1 MLYFPTWQK
10 IAIVA
15 ICLLGFVFALPNVW
29 YQRADTAARAQ
40 TAIDSGRYG
49 GEGQPDL
56 ATLQQQADAWPSW
69 LPGNVVNLGLDLRGG
84 VHLLVDVQV
93 EQVFNEHLQDL
104 RRAAFDALREAG
116 IDRKIRLQGDRVI
129 VEITDAADMSRAE
142 GVLQGLA
149 QPVGSSFGLRMGGA
163 PDLDVTRMQDGYALG
178 LSEAGK
184 TAIVDRTMAQ
194 SLEIMRRRIDETGT
208 REPVIQRQGD
218 RRILIQVPGLG
229 SSQEL
234 LDIIGKT
241 AKLSFHDVK
250 GVGAEARNP
259 GPNEMVL
266 QDEKGERYLLDRTSV
281 LTGENLA
288 DAQLGFA
295 HDTGLPI
302 VNFRLDASGA
312 RTFADYTAANV
323 GRRFAAVLDDV
334 VITAPTIRGM
344 IPGGAGYI
352 EGNFTTES
360 ATQLAILLRAG
371 ALPASIKVLEQ
382 RTVGPDLG
390 ANSIAAGTIA
400 SIVASIAVLAF
411 MALSYRIFG
420 LFANI
425 ALIVNI
431 ILMFAVLSAIG
442 ATLTLP
448 GIAGIVLTIG
458 MAVDAN
464 VLIYERIREEL
475 RRARSIP
482 QAVESGYRQAFSAII
497 DANVTTL
504 IAGVILFAMGSGPIK
519 GFAVTLTV
527 GLVTSVFTAVTL
539 TRLMVSEYLK
549 RVRPKTLRV
558 ERIKYVP
565 DETHLKVMKW
575 RRPFLVGSVVAIL
588 GVAALMP
595 TVGLNYGID
604 FSGGSLVEIK
614 TPGPA
619 NIGQIRSIANGLGQG
634 EVQVQGFGAENDVLL
649 RVPAS
654 GTGDEQNAGA
664 EAVGAALVKAIPGT
678 EVRRI
683 EVVGP
688 SVSSELLQSGVLAV
702 VLSVAAILVYIWLRF
717 EWQFGIAA
725 VASLVHDVA
734 LTIGIFS
741 ILQIEF
747 NLSIIA
753 ALLTIIGYSLND
765 TVVVFDR
772 VRENLRKYKQMDL
785 ADLIDLSINETLART
800 IMTSA
805 TTLIALLGLYFLG
818 PEVIAGFTF
827 AMIWGV
833 IVGTYS
839 TNFIATPLL
848 LYMHI
853 KRDWSSEHR
862 DQGRREIRRRAGLR
876 PGLRPLPRPL
886 SETERGAPASIWAPR
901 RREGRRARRPPR
913 RATAARPPSRG
924 RVGAGAARERRQRP
938 CR

>member
-10 IAIVA
+10 IAVIA
-15 ICLLGFVFALPNVW
+15 ICLLGFLFALPNVW

-40 TAIDSGRYG
+40 ATIEAGRYG

-56 ATLQQQADAWPSW
+56 ATLESQAALWPDW
-69 LPGNVVNLGLDLRGG
+69 LPGSVVNLGLDLRGG

-93 EQVFNEHLQDL
+93 QEVFAEHLQGL

-116 IDRKIRLQGDRVI
+116 IDRRIKVEDNRVV
-129 VEITDAADMSRAE
+129 VEITDPADMARAE

-149 QPVGSSFGLRMGGA
+149 RPTGGFGLAGGGA
-163 PDLDVTRMQDGYALG
+163 ADTVVTPIQGGYALA
-178 LSEAGK
+178 LSEPGM
-184 TAIVDRTMAQ
+184 TALTDRTMAQ

-250 GVGAEARNP
+250 AAGAEARNP
-259 GPNEMVL
+259 GPNEMLL

-302 VNFRLDASGA
+302 VNFRLDSGGG
-312 RTFADYTAANV
+312 RIFADYTAANV

-344 IPGGAGYI
+344 IPGGSGYI

-390 ANSIAAGTIA
+390 ANSIQAGTIA
-400 SIVASIAVLAF
+400 SIVSSIAVLAF
-411 MALSYRIFG
+411 MALSYRMFG
-420 LFANI
+420 LFANV

-431 ILMFAVLSAIG
+431 VLMFAILSAIG

-458 MAVDAN
+458 MSVDAN

-475 RRARSIP
+475 RRARSVT
-482 QAVESGYRQAFSAII
+482 QAVETGYRQAFSAII

-504 IAGVILFAMGSGPIK
+504 IAAVILFAIGSGPIK
-519 GFAVTLTV
+519 GFAVTLSI

-539 TRLMVSEYLK
+539 TRLMASEYLR
-549 RVRPKTLRV
+549 RVRPKTLQV
-558 ERIKYVP
+558 ERIKYIP
-565 DETHLKVMKW
+565 DQTHLKVMKW
-575 RRPFLVGSVVAIL
+575 RRPFLIGSVVAIV
-588 GVAALMP
+588 GAFALVP

-604 FSGGSLVEIK
+604 FQGGSLVELR

-619 NIGQIRSIANGLGQG
+619 DIGQIRTIANGLGHG
-634 EVQVQGFGAENDVLL
+634 DVQVQGFGAENDVLL
-649 RVPAS
+649 RVPAPANAS
-654 GTGDEQNAGA
+654 GDDQNAAA
-664 EAVGAALVKAIPGT
+664 EAVAAGLEQAIPGT

-688 SVSSELLQSGVLAV
+688 SVSAELLQSGVLAV

-772 VRENLRKYKQMDL
+772 VRENLRKFKAMEL
-785 ADLIDLSINETLART
+785 ADLIDLSINETMART

-833 IVGTYS
+833 LVGTYS

-848 LYMHI
+848 LYMNL
-853 KRDWSSEHR
+853 KRDWSASTENK
-862 DQGRREIRRRAGLR
+862 AGVKF
-876 PGLRPLPRPL
+876 G
-886 SETERGAPASIWAPR
+886 GAQ
-901 RREGRRARRPPR
+901 
-913 RATAARPPSRG
+913 
-924 RVGAGAARERRQRP
+924 V
-938 CR
+938 

>member
-15 ICLLGFVFALPNVW
+15 ICLLGFLYALPNVW

-40 TAIDSGRYG
+40 AAIEAGRYG
-49 GEGQPDL
+49 AGGQPDL
-56 ATLQQQADAWPSW
+56 ATLESQAALWPDW
-69 LPGNVVNLGLDLRGG
+69 LPGGVVNLGLDLRGG

-93 EQVFNEHLQDL
+93 QEVFAEHLQSL

-116 IDRKIRLQGDRVI
+116 IDRRIRVEDDRVV
-129 VEITDAADMSRAE
+129 VEITDPADMARAE

-149 QPVGSSFGLRMGGA
+149 RPVGGFGLGGA
-163 PDLDVTRMQDGYALG
+163 GASDTQIAQIAGGYALG
-178 LSEAGK
+178 LSEAGMAEI
-184 TAIVDRTMAQ
+184 TDRTMAQ

-241 AKLSFHDVK
+241 AKLSFHSVLAA
-250 GVGAEARNP
+250 GAEVGTP

-266 QDEKGERYLLDRTSV
+266 HDEEGQRYLLDRTSV

-295 HDTGLPI
+295 QDTGLPI
-302 VNFRLDASGA
+302 VNFRLDTSGG
-312 RTFADYTAANV
+312 RIFADYTAANV
-323 GRRFAAVLDDV
+323 GRRFAAVLDDLV
-334 VITAPTIRGM
+334 VTAPTIRGM
-344 IPGGAGYI
+344 IPGGSGYI
-352 EGNFTTES
+352 EGNFTSES

-371 ALPASIKVLEQ
+371 ALPASIQVLEQ

-390 ANSIAAGTIA
+390 ADSIEAGTIA
-400 SIVASIAVLAF
+400 SIVSSIAVLAF

-420 LFANI
+420 LFANV

-431 ILMFAVLSAIG
+431 VLMFAVLSAIG

-475 RRARSIP
+475 RRARSIA
-482 QAVESGYRQAFSAII
+482 QAVETGYKQAFSAIM
-497 DANVTTL
+497 DANITTL
-504 IAGVILFAMGSGPIK
+504 IAAVILFAMGSGPIK
-519 GFAVTLTV
+519 GFAVTLTI
-527 GLVTSVFTAVTL
+527 GLVTSVFTAVVL
-539 TRLMVSEYLK
+539 TRLMVSEWLRRTK
-549 RVRPKTLRV
+549 PKTLRV
-558 ERIKYVP
+558 ERIKYLP
-565 DETHLKVMKW
+565 DETHLKVMRW
-575 RRPFLVGSVVAIL
+575 RRPFLIGSVVAIV
-588 GVAALMP
+588 GCAALVP

-604 FSGGSLVEIK
+604 FQGGSLIEIR
-614 TPGPA
+614 TAQPA
-619 NIGQIRSIANGLGQG
+619 DIGEIRQIANGLGYG
-634 EVQVQGFGAENDVLL
+634 DVQVQGFGAENDVLL
-649 RVPAS
+649 RVPAQ
-654 GTGDEQNAGA
+654 GTGDEQNTTA
-664 EAVGAALVKAIPGT
+664 EAVGAALEQAIPGT

-688 SVSSELLQSGVLAV
+688 SVSGELLQTGVLAV

-717 EWQFGIAA
+717 EWQFGVAA

-772 VRENLRKYKQMDL
+772 VRENLRKYKAMDL

-848 LYMHI
+848 LYMNL
-853 KRDWSSEHR
+853 KRDWSTTTETK
-862 DQGRREIRRRAGLR
+862 AGVKF
-876 PGLRPLPRPL
+876 G
-886 SETERGAPASIWAPR
+886 GAQ
-901 RREGRRARRPPR
+901 
-913 RATAARPPSRG
+913 
-924 RVGAGAARERRQRP
+924 V
-938 CR
+938 

>member
-1 MLYFPTWQK
+1 MLYFAPWKK
-10 IAIVA
+10 IAIFA
-15 ICLLGFVFALPNVW
+15 ICLAGIIFALPNVW
-29 YQRADTAARAQ
+29 YERADTAARAE
-40 TAIDSGRYG
+40 AVIEAGRYG
-49 GEGQPDL
+49 GKGQPDL
-56 ATLQQQADAWPSW
+56 ATLQKQADGWPGWMPQS
-69 LPGNVVNLGLDLRGG
+69 VVNLGLDLRGG

-93 EQVFNEHLQDL
+93 EEVFNERLQGL
-104 RRAAFDALREAG
+104 RREIFDDLREAG
-116 IDRKIRLQGDRVI
+116 IDRKITLQDGRI
-129 VEITDAADMSRAE
+129 TVEITDPADMARAGEILNGLSR
-142 GVLQGLA
+142 
-149 QPVGSSFGLRMGGA
+149 PTGGFSLGGGTGGR
-163 PDLDVTRMQDGYALG
+163 DLDVRQVPGGYTVALSQIG
-178 LSEAGK
+178 RTEI
-184 TAIVDRTMAQ
+184 TDRTLSQ

-208 REPVIQRQGD
+208 REPVIQRQGE

-241 AKLSFHDVK
+241 AKLSFHDVIAA
-250 GVGAEARNP
+250 GGEARNP
-259 GPNEMVL
+259 GPNQIVM
-266 QDEKGERYLLDRTSV
+266 QDEAGQPYLLDRTSI
-281 LTGENLA
+281 LTGENLT

-295 HDTGLPI
+295 QQSGLPV
-302 VNFRLDASGA
+302 VNFRLDTAGA
-312 RTFADYTAANV
+312 RTFADWTASHI
-323 GRRFAAVLDDV
+323 GSRFAAVLDEK
-334 VITAPTIRGM
+334 VITAPVIRGM
-344 IPGGAGYI
+344 IPGGSGYI
-352 EGNFTTES
+352 EGNFTVDS

-390 ANSIAAGTIA
+390 ADSIKSGTVA
-400 SIVASIAVLAF
+400 SIVSAVAVLIF

-425 ALIVNI
+425 ALILNI
-431 ILMFAVLSAIG
+431 IMMFAMLSLIG

-475 RRARSIP
+475 RRARGVT
-482 QAVESGYRQAFSAII
+482 QAIETGYRQAFSAIM
-497 DANVTTL
+497 DANITTL
-504 IAGVILFAMGSGPIK
+504 IAAVILFAMGSGPIK

-527 GLVTSVFTAVTL
+527 GLVTSVFTAVIV
-539 TRLMVSEYLK
+539 TRLMVSIWLQ
-549 RVRPKTLRV
+549 RRRPKTLQV

-565 DETHLKVMKW
+565 DETHLKVMRW
-575 RRPFLVGSVVAIL
+575 RIPFLAGSVVAIL
-588 GVAALMP
+588 GAAALIP

-604 FSGGSLVEIK
+604 FQGGSLVEIG
-614 TPGPA
+614 TSGPA
-619 NIGQIRSIANGLGQG
+619 DIGAIRKTANGLGFG
-634 EVQVQGFGAENDVLL
+634 DVQVQSFGADNDVLL
-649 RVPAS
+649 RVPVV
-654 GTGDEQNAGA
+654 GTGDEQNASA
-664 EAVGAALVKAIPGT
+664 QAVGAALEKAFPGT

-688 SVSSELLQSGVLAV
+688 SVSSELLMSGIYAV
-702 VLSVAAILVYIWLRF
+702 VLAVAAILIYIWLRF

-725 VASLVHDVA
+725 VATLVHDVA

-772 VRENLRKYKQMDL
+772 VRENLRKFKTMAL
-785 ADLIDLSINETLART
+785 PDLIDLSINETLART

-805 TTLIALLGLYFLG
+805 TTLIALMGLWFLG

-848 LYMHI
+848 VYMGV
-853 KRDWSSEHR
+853 KRDWTPTTEAK
-862 DQGRREIRRRAGLR
+862 AGVKF
-876 PGLRPLPRPL
+876 G
-886 SETERGAPASIWAPR
+886 GAQ
-901 RREGRRARRPPR
+901 
-913 RATAARPPSRG
+913 
-924 RVGAGAARERRQRP
+924 V
-938 CR
+938 